1 MSVLEGSQYFTTHPP
16 VLMTPCAPVDPV
28 CARACLVAP
37 KDTAK
42 QVSLHKFTALRL
54 ENQQKEAIV
63 VDPLS
68 FHALTFNRTSRLP

>member
-16 VLMTPCAPVDPV
+16 VLMTPCAPVDPG
-28 CARACLVAP
+28 CARVRLVVP

-42 QVSLHKFTALRL
+42 RDSLHQFTALRL
-54 ENQQKEAIV
+54 ENQQKEAEV

-68 FHALTFNRTSRLP
+68 FHALTFNRASRLP